1 MTDDTKPELS
11 GSVAA
16 NRYLRRAVDKCLAD
30 GIKREQVAEALL
42 RMTETVHS
50 EIAEA
55 HDEYR
60 PNGPSTPEASESI
73 DQVPVGAECGCG
85 WVYSA
90 DHHFCSRCGSP
101 LQPSIVP
108 KAVPG
113 RLQFERRLGKGG
125 SGVVYEAV
133 DLSLGRRV
141 AVKTLP
147 TVCSAGDIARLR
159 REAQT
164 LAAVSHRNL
173 AIVYGFKVY
182 RGTPMIIME
191 FVDGS
196 TLAERI
202 PLPLDVAIEVMLE
215 VTEVVGSLH
224 KARVVH
230 RDIKP
235 RNIAFNS
242 AGDLKLLDF
251 GLARLERE
259 ATMSGVGGHFVVGT
273 PAYLSPEAHNHQ
285 RANPSFDLWALA
297 VTFFEV
303 LTGRRPFEAG
313 SPECVGEA
321 IREGRRVPI
330 SAHLANAPAQLESFF
345 ARALALEASA
355 RPRDSQELSKR
366 LLALRRTVQEA
377 ALVVGGCAPP
387 LDLRE

>member
-1 MTDDTKPELS
+1 VTDDTKPEFC

-30 GIKREQVAEALL
+30 GIEREQVAEALV
-42 RMTETVHS
+42 RMTEAVHS

-55 HDEYR
+55 RDEYR
-60 PNGPSTPEASESI
+60 PNGPATPEATESI
-73 DQVPVGAECGCG
+73 DQVPVGAECLCG

-90 DHHFCSRCGSP
+90 DHHYCSRCGSP
-101 LQPSIVP
+101 LEQSIVP

-113 RLQFERRLGKGG
+113 RLQFERRIGKGG

-147 TVCSAGDIARLR
+147 TLCSPSDIARLR

-173 AIVYGFKVY
+173 ATVYGFKVY

-202 PLPLDVAIEVMLE
+202 PLPLDVGIEVMLE
-215 VTEVVGSLH
+215 VTEVVACLH
-224 KARVVH
+224 KAGVVH

-259 ATMSGVGGHFVVGT
+259 ATMSGISGHVVVGT
-273 PAYLSPEAHNHQ
+273 PAYLSPEAHGHQ
-285 RANPSFDLWALA
+285 RAHPSFDLWALS
-297 VTFFEV
+297 VVFYEV
-303 LTGRRPFEAG
+303 LTGRRPFEGG
-313 SPECVGEA
+313 SPEELAARIIESRA
-321 IREGRRVPI
+321 IPLTERLPTCSSG
-330 SAHLANAPAQLESFF
+330 LARYFETAFAPDSTL
-345 ARALALEASA
+345 
-355 RPRDSQELSKR
+355 RPRDAEQLAER
-366 LLALRRTVQEA
+366 LRALR
-377 ALVVGGCAPP
+377 
-387 LDLRE
+387 

>member
-1 MTDDTKPELS
+1 VTDDTKPELC

-30 GIKREQVAEALL
+30 GIEREQVAEALV

-55 HDEYR
+55 RDEYR
-60 PNGPSTPEASESI
+60 LNGPATSDAAESI
-73 DQVPVGAECGCG
+73 DQVPVGAECVCG

-90 DHHFCSRCGSP
+90 DHHYCSRCGSP
-101 LQPSIVP
+101 LQQSIVP

-113 RLQFERRLGKGG
+113 RLQFERRIGKGG

-147 TVCSAGDIARLR
+147 TVCSPSDIARLR

-173 AIVYGFKVY
+173 ATVYGFKVY
-182 RGTPMIIME
+182 RGTPMITME

-202 PLPLDVAIEVMLE
+202 PLPVDVAIEVMLE
-215 VTEVVGSLH
+215 VTEVVACLH
-224 KARVVH
+224 KAGVVH

-259 ATMSGVGGHFVVGT
+259 ATMSGVGGHVVVGT
-273 PAYLSPEAHNHQ
+273 PAYLSPEAHAHH
-285 RANPSFDLWALA
+285 RASPSFDLWALS
-297 VTFFEV
+297 VVFYEV
-303 LTGRRPFEAG
+303 LTGRRPFEGQSSEELAANIAEYRG
-313 SPECVGEA
+313 
-321 IREGRRVPI
+321 VPI
-330 SAHLANAPAQLESFF
+330 SDRLHGCPRMISSFF
-345 ARALALEASA
+345 SDAFSAALGERPQTAEQLAR
-355 RPRDSQELSKR
+355 R
-366 LLALRRTVQEA
+366 LKALRDQ
-377 ALVVGGCAPP
+377 PP
-387 LDLRE
+387 T

>member
-1 MTDDTKPELS
+1 VRAIDDPKTELC

-16 NRYLRRAVDKCLAD
+16 NRYLRRAVDKCLGE
-30 GIKREQVAEALL
+30 GIEREQVAEALV
-42 RMTETVHS
+42 RMAEAVQS
-50 EIAEA
+50 EIAEERA
-55 HDEYR
+55 EYR
-60 PNGPSTPEASESI
+60 LTGPGSPEGPESI
-73 DQVPVGAECGCG
+73 DQVPVGCECACG

-90 DHHFCSRCGSP
+90 DHRYCSRCGST
-101 LQPSIVP
+101 LRQSIVP
-108 KAVPG
+108 KAIPG

-147 TVCSAGDIARLR
+147 TVCSPNDIARLR

-215 VTEVVGSLH
+215 VTEVVACLH
-224 KARVVH
+224 KAGVVH

-259 ATMSGVGGHFVVGT
+259 ATMSGVGGQVVVGT

-297 VTFFEV
+297 VTFYEV
-303 LTGRRPFEAG
+303 LTGRRPFQAASADG
-313 SPECVGEA
+313 LTSA
-321 IREGRRVPI
+321 ILEGRITPLE
-330 SAHLANAPAQLESFF
+330 AHLPNCGREVCNFF
-345 ARALALEASA
+345 ADALAPNPTN
-355 RPRDSQELSKR
+355 RPESTQQLAK
-366 LLALRRTVQEA
+366 LLGALRDN
-377 ALVVGGCAPP
+377 P
-387 LDLRE
+387 

>member
-1 MTDDTKPELS
+1 MVQL
-11 GSVAA
+11 
-16 NRYLRRAVDKCLAD
+16 N
-30 GIKREQVAEALL
+30 QVAEALV
-42 RMTETVHS
+42 RMTEAVHS

-55 HDEYR
+55 RDEYR
-60 PNGPSTPEASESI
+60 PNGPAAPDAIESI
-73 DQVPVGAECGCG
+73 DQVPVGAECVCG

-90 DHHFCSRCGSP
+90 DHHYCSRCGSP
-101 LQPSIVP
+101 LQQSIVP

-133 DLSLGRRV
+133 DISLGRRV

-215 VTEVVGSLH
+215 VTEVVACLH
-224 KARVVH
+224 KAGVVH

-259 ATMSGVGGHFVVGT
+259 ATMSGVGGHVVVGT
-273 PAYLSPEAHNHQ
+273 PAYLSPEAHNHK

-297 VTFFEV
+297 VTFYEV
-303 LTGRRPFEAG
+303 LTGQRPFVG
-313 SPECVGEA
+313 SPEDLPEL
-321 IREGRRVPI
+321 IQSGRWTPI
-330 SAHLANAPAQLESFF
+330 EKHLPASPS
-345 ARALALEASA
+345 ALAAFFGMA
-355 RPRDSQELSKR
+355 FAHDVADRPRDVHQLGRR
-366 LLALRRTVQEA
+366 LQSIRDSIPA
-377 ALVVGGCAPP
+377 
-387 LDLRE
+387 

>member
-1 MTDDTKPELS
+1 VTDDTKPELC

-30 GIKREQVAEALL
+30 GIERAKVAEALV
-42 RMTETVHS
+42 RMTETVHA

-55 HDEYR
+55 RAEYR
-60 PNGPSTPEASESI
+60 PNGPATPESSESI

-215 VTEVVGSLH
+215 VTEVVACLH
-224 KARVVH
+224 KAGVVH

-235 RNIAFNS
+235 RNIAFNR

-259 ATMSGVGGHFVVGT
+259 ATMSGVGGHVVVGT
-273 PAYLSPEAHNHQ
+273 PAYLSPEALNHHS
-285 RANPSFDLWALA
+285 ANPSFDLWALGI
-297 VTFFEV
+297 TFYEA
-303 LTGRRPFEAG
+303 LSGRRPFEA
-313 SPECVGEA
+313 
-321 IREGRRVPI
+321 
-330 SAHLANAPAQLESFF
+330 
-345 ARALALEASA
+345 
-355 RPRDSQELSKR
+355 DSQEALAVAIRSAHATPIEARLPDSRPSLRAFFGAAFHPDPSDRPRTAQDLRRR
-366 LLALRRTVQEA
+366 LLSLRA
-377 ALVVGGCAPP
+377 
-387 LDLRE
+387 

>member
-1 MTDDTKPELS
+1 VTDDTKPELC

-30 GIKREQVAEALL
+30 GIERAQVAEALV

-55 HDEYR
+55 RDEYR
-60 PNGPSTPEASESI
+60 PNGPVTPESSESI

-90 DHHFCSRCGSP
+90 DHYFCSRCGSP

-215 VTEVVGSLH
+215 VTEVVACLH
-224 KARVVH
+224 KAGVIH

-235 RNIAFNS
+235 RNIAFTRS
-242 AGDLKLLDF
+242 GELKLLDF
-251 GLARLERE
+251 GLAKLERE
-259 ATMSGVGGHFVVGT
+259 ATMSGVAGHTVVGT
-273 PAYLSPEAHNHQ
+273 PAYLSPEAHAHQ
-285 RANPSFDLWALA
+285 RADPSFDLWA
-297 VTFFEV
+297 VCVSFYEV
-303 LTGRRPFEAG
+303 LTRRRPFEANTQ
-313 SPECVGEA
+313 EEIATA
-321 IREGRRVPI
+321 IGRGQWTPI
-330 SAHLANAPAQLESFF
+330 AEHLRDCPRSLQSFF
-345 ARALALEASA
+345 ASALA
-355 RPRDSQELSKR
+355 QEP
-366 LLALRRTVQEA
+366 ALRPKTAQQLSRR
-377 ALVVGGCAPP
+377 LMS
-387 LDLRE
+387 LRGAID

>member
-1 MTDDTKPELS
+1 VTDDTKPELC

-30 GIKREQVAEALL
+30 GIERELVAEALV

-50 EIAEA
+50 EIAETR
-55 HDEYR
+55 DEYR
-60 PNGPSTPEASESI
+60 PNGPATSDAAESI
-73 DQVPVGAECGCG
+73 DQVPVGAECVCG

-90 DHHFCSRCGSP
+90 DHHYCSRCGSP

-147 TVCSAGDIARLR
+147 TVCSPSDIARLR

-173 AIVYGFKVY
+173 ATVYGFKVY

-202 PLPLDVAIEVMLE
+202 PLPLDVAIEVLLE
-215 VTEVVGSLH
+215 VTEVVACLH
-224 KARVVH
+224 KAGVVH

-242 AGDLKLLDF
+242 AGELKLLDF

-259 ATMSGVGGHFVVGT
+259 ATMSGVGSHVIVGT
-273 PAYLSPEAHNHQ
+273 PPYLSPEAHARH
-285 RANPSFDLWALA
+285 RASPSFDLWALS
-297 VTFFEV
+297 VVFYEV
-303 LTGRRPFEAG
+303 LTGRRPFEG
-313 SPECVGEA
+313 QSPEELVANITEYRG
-321 IREGRRVPI
+321 VPI
-330 SAHLANAPAQLESFF
+330 SGRLQACSSLISSFF
-345 ARALALEASA
+345 SDAFSA
-355 RPRDSQELSKR
+355 NIGERPQTAEQLVRRLKSLRDQ
-366 LLALRRTVQEA
+366 
-377 ALVVGGCAPP
+377 PP
-387 LDLRE
+387 I

>member
-1 MTDDTKPELS
+1 MGFSEDTKAEQG

-16 NRYLRRAVDKCLAD
+16 NRYLRRAVDKCLGD
-30 GIKREQVAEALL
+30 GIDREQVAEALV
-42 RMTETVHS
+42 RMAEAVHS
-50 EIAEA
+50 EIAEERA
-55 HDEYR
+55 EYR
-60 PNGPSTPEASESI
+60 VTPDLPDSF
-73 DQVPVGAECGCG
+73 DQVPVGNECGCGG

-90 DHHFCSRCGSP
+90 EHHFCSRCGAA
-101 LQPSIVP
+101 LKPSIVP
-108 KAVPG
+108 KAIPG
-113 RLQFERRLGKGG
+113 RLQFERRIGKGG
-125 SGVVYEAV
+125 AGVVYEAL

-147 TVCSAGDIARLR
+147 TVCSPNDIARLR

-173 AIVYGFKVY
+173 ATVFGFKVY

-215 VTEVVGSLH
+215 VTEVVACLH
-224 KARVVH
+224 KAGVVH

-259 ATMSGVGGHFVVGT
+259 ATMSGVGGHVVVGT
-273 PAYLSPEAHNHQ
+273 PAYLSPEAHCHHS
-285 RANPSFDLWALA
+285 ANPGFDLWALG
-297 VTFFEV
+297 VTFYEV

-313 SPECVGEA
+313 TPEELASTILRGARSPLPDRIAAGAPE
-321 IREGRRVPI
+321 IEGCFATLLAPEPERRPK
-330 SAHLANAPAQLESFF
+330 SAA
-345 ARALALEASA
+345 ALAST
-355 RPRDSQELSKR
+355 LSR
-366 LLALRRTVQEA
+366 LRISFGAPGA
-377 ALVVGGCAPP
+377 A
-387 LDLRE
+387 